1 MAASRAARSLL
12 TITLL
17 ALALSMAAP
26 VLAQPAAPAEHQAA
40 AAQASEHGEAAAAGG
55 HEAGW
60 VWPLI
65 FRLINFAVLAGTLVY
80 FLRKPFADYL
90 RNRGEQIRRDLVDA
104 QELRRTAEAQLAAL
118 DAKLQALPGE
128 IEALR
133 RQGAEEIAAEGAR
146 IRAAAEAERDR
157 LLEQTR
163 REIDVQV
170 RIAKQELR
178 REAAEL
184 AVGVASE
191 RIKKGLTP
199 EAHLRL
205 LDRYTDQ
212 VKETRT
218 FHD

>member
-1 MAASRAARSLL
+1 MTASRAARRLV
-12 TITLL
+12 TVPLL
-17 ALALSMAAP
+17 ALALSLAVP
-26 VLAQPAAPAEHQAA
+26 VLAQQAAPAEPQAA
-40 AAQASEHGEAAAAGG
+40 AAQAGEHET
-55 HEAGW
+55 GW
-60 VWPLI
+60 VWPLVA
-65 FRLINFAVLAGTLVY
+65 RLINFAVLAGTLVF

-90 RNRGEQIRRDLVDA
+90 KNRGEQIRRDLEDA

-118 DAKLQALPGE
+118 DAKLKALAGE
-128 IEALR
+128 IAALR
-133 RQGAEEIAAEGAR
+133 RQGAEEIAAEEAR
-146 IRAAAEAERDR
+146 MRAAAETERDR
-157 LLEQTR
+157 LLDQAR
-163 REIDVQV
+163 REIDLQV

-205 LDRYTDQ
+205 VDRYADQ
-212 VKETRT
+212 VKETRA

>member
-1 MAASRAARSLL
+1 MAASRAARWLV
-12 TITLL
+12 TVPLL
-17 ALALSMAAP
+17 ALALSLVVP
-26 VLAQPAAPAEHQAA
+26 ILAQPAAPAEPQAA
-40 AAQASEHGEAAAAGG
+40 AAQAGEHGEPAAAGG
-55 HEAGW
+55 HEEGW
-60 VWPLI
+60 VWPLAA
-65 FRLINFAVLAGTLVY
+65 RLINFAVLAGTLVY

-90 RNRGEQIRRDLVDA
+90 KNRGEQIRRDLMDA

-118 DAKLQALPGE
+118 DAKLKALPGE

-146 IRAAAEAERDR
+146 IRAAAAAERDR
-157 LLEQTR
+157 LLEQAR

-184 AVGVASE
+184 AVGVAAE
-191 RIKKGLTP
+191 RIKQGLTP
-199 EAHLRL
+199 ETHLRL
-205 LDRYTDQ
+205 VDRYADQ

>member
-1 MAASRAARSLL
+1 MTAFRAARWLV
-12 TITLL
+12 TVPLL
-17 ALALSMAAP
+17 ALALSLAVP
-26 VLAQPAAPAEHQAA
+26 VLAQQAAPAKPQAA
-40 AAQASEHGEAAAAGG
+40 AAQAGEQGEAAAASG
-55 HEAGW
+55 HEEGW

-65 FRLINFAVLAGTLVY
+65 ARLINFAVLAGTLVY
-80 FLRKPFADYL
+80 FLRKPIADYL
-90 RNRGEQIRRDLVDA
+90 ENRGERIRRDLVDA

-118 DAKLQALPGE
+118 DAKLKALPGE
-128 IEALR
+128 IETLR

-157 LLEQTR
+157 LLDQAR
-163 REIDVQV
+163 REIDLQV
-170 RIAKQELR
+170 RIAKQELM

-205 LDRYTDQ
+205 VDRYADQ

>member
-1 MAASRAARSLL
+1 MTAFRAPRWLVMVP
-12 TITLL
+12 LL
-17 ALALSMAAP
+17 ALALSLAVP
-26 VLAQPAAPAEHQAA
+26 VLAQQAAPAEPQAA
-40 AAQASEHGEAAAAGG
+40 AAQAGG
-55 HEAGW
+55 HEEGW

-65 FRLINFAVLAGTLVY
+65 ARLINFAVLAGTLVY

-90 RNRGEQIRRDLVDA
+90 KNRGEQIRRDRVA
-104 QELRRTAEAQLAAL
+104 AEELRRTAEAQLAAV
-118 DAKLQALPGE
+118 DAKLKALPGE
-128 IEALR
+128 IETLR
-133 RQGAEEIAAEGAR
+133 RQGAEEIVAEGAR

-157 LLEQTR
+157 LLDHAR
-163 REIDVQV
+163 REIDLQV
-170 RIAKQELR
+170 RIAKQELM

-199 EAHLRL
+199 EAQLRL
-205 LDRYTDQ
+205 VDRYADQ

>member
-1 MAASRAARSLL
+1 MAASRAARWLV
-12 TITLL
+12 TVPLL
-17 ALALSMAAP
+17 ALALSLAVP
-26 VLAQPAAPAEHQAA
+26 VLAQPPAEPQAA
-40 AAQASEHGEAAAAGG
+40 AAQAGEHGEAAAAEG

-60 VWPLI
+60 VWPLVA
-65 FRLINFAVLAGTLVY
+65 RLINFAALAGTLVY

-90 RNRGEQIRRDLVDA
+90 KNRGEQIRRDLVDA
-104 QELRRTAEAQLAAL
+104 QELRRTAEAQLVAL

-133 RQGAEEIAAEGAR
+133 RQGAEEIAAEEAR

-157 LLEQTR
+157 LLEQAR
-163 REIDVQV
+163 REIDAQV

-205 LDRYTDQ
+205 LDHYADQ

-218 FHD
+218 LHD